1 MKAIIKS
8 SYLLLALILLSACA
22 STGSKDGAPSRTI
35 DVTHIPNAVP
45 KAEAKSKYGNPPS
58 YVVFGH
64 RYYVSN
70 SSTGYDKRGIASWYG
85 TKFHK
90 RRTSSGEPYNMFA
103 MTAANKTLPLPTFVQ
118 VTNLQNGRQII
129 VKVND
134 RGPFEKN
141 RIIDLSYVAAKKLGM
156 LAHGTAL
163 VEVKAIN
170 PYVWAEN
177 HGRLPARKPTPKVP
191 GHPQLYLQVAALS
204 NLQNAKR
211 LQLQLMRIVQEPTR
225 IETLH
230 NANHDTYRVQIGPIA
245 SVDSSD
251 GITEQL
257 TQAGYHQPMTVIE

>member
-1 MKAIIKS
+1 MLII
-8 SYLLLALILLSACA
+8 LSAC
-22 STGSKDGAPSRTI
+22 SSVGIQDGAPHRTI
-35 DVTHIPNAVP
+35 DVSKIPNAVP
-45 KAEAKSKYGNPPS
+45 KVEPKSKYGNPPS
-58 YVVFGH
+58 YVVFGN
-64 RYYVSN
+64 RYSVSN
-70 SSTGYDKRGIASWYG
+70 SAAGYDQRGIASWYG
-85 TKFHK
+85 TKFHE

-103 MTAANKTLPLPTFVQ
+103 MTAANKTLPLPTYVQ

-156 LAHGTAL
+156 IPHGTAL

-170 PYVWAEN
+170 PRVWAAN
-177 HGRLPARKPTPKVP
+177 HGRLPVSKPQPKVP

-230 NANHDTYRVQIGPIA
+230 GTNHDSYRVQIGPIA

-251 GITEQL
+251 SITEQL
-257 TQAGYHQPMTVIE
+257 TQAGYHEPMTVIE